1 MAIFVVRRLLL
12 MIPTMIGISFVVF
25 MMVRFLPGSAI
36 DSLVGEYSAASP
48 EIRQELRERYSLNDS
63 IPSQYLSWMSGIVRG
78 DLGDSIIGG
87 RSVSGEIKTRIVPSL
102 ELALLAMTFGLIIA
116 LPIGIIAAVRADSAL
131 DYLTR
136 STAIAFLS
144 LPGFWI
150 ATLLITLPSRY
161 LQWTPPL
168 EFAGIT
174 DDVGKNL
181 SVLLI
186 PALIVAL
193 SFAGSI
199 MRLTRAQMLEVLRQD
214 FIRTAWSKG
223 LRERS
228 VITRHALRNSLIPV
242 VTVLGIQI
250 PALIGGIVIMETIFG
265 IPGIGSYLY
274 GAISSRDY
282 PIVQGVN
289 LVVALIVLL
298 SNLMVDVM
306 YVYLDPRIRYS

>member
-1 MAIFVVRRLLL
+1 MAVYVVRRLIL
-12 MIPTMIGISFVVF
+12 MMPTMLGISFVVF
-25 MMVRFLPGSAI
+25 MMVRFLPGSAV
-36 DSLVGEYSAASP
+36 DLLVGEYSAASP

-63 IPSQYLSWMSGIVRG
+63 IPSQYFNWISGIVRG

-87 RSVSGEIKTRIVPSL
+87 RSVSGEIKTRIVPSI
-102 ELALLAMTFGLIIA
+102 ELAVLAMAFGLLIA
-116 LPIGIIAAVRADSAL
+116 LPIGILAAIRADSWL
-131 DYLTR
+131 DYITR
-136 STAIAFLS
+136 SSAIAFLS

-150 ATLLITLPSRY
+150 ATLIITLPGRFW
-161 LQWTPPL
+161 QWTPPL

-174 DDVGKNL
+174 EDPVKNL
-181 SVLLI
+181 SMLLI
-186 PALIVAL
+186 PSLIVAL
-193 SFAGSI
+193 GFSGTV
-199 MRLTRAQMLEVLRQD
+199 MRLTRAQMLEVLHQD

-228 VITRHALRNSLIPV
+228 VITGHALRNSLIPV
-242 VTVLGIQI
+242 VTVIGIQI
-250 PALIGGIVIMETIFG
+250 PALIGGIVIIETIFG

-298 SNLMVDVM
+298 SNLCVDVM
-306 YVYLDPRIRYS
+306 YAYLDPRIRYA